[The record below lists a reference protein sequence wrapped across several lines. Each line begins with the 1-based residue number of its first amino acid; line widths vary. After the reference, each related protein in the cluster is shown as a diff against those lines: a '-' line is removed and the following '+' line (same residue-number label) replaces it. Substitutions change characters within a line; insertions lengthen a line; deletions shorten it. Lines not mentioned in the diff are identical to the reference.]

1 MNYRYSEIMYKS
13 KRHQE
18 NDYYYVDKDE
28 CIKSNE
34 ICEYMEK
41 EYPILCK
48 TLYKQG
54 VPGGPSNKI
63 KQEIF
68 AVELLYFC
76 KLADKNIANEFK
88 KLVQDEVDI
97 VNEILKNESE
107 WYYKADCSFYNKGD
121 YKVTMIDYQNNTK
134 KITGSFS
141 FVQYSDFMY
150 GIINDENLNIEESN
164 RFYNTHYRQLHR
176 LHKIIKRKK
185 ELLFEIY
192 EFDNLQ
198 NYMDKEVLKVLAAEL
213 GVETNYCAYDFLVKN
228 NKKSVVSK
236 VKTKVKTLIG
246 TK

>member
-18 NDYYYVDKDE
+18 NDYSYADKAE

-48 TLYKQG
+48 ALYRQG
-54 VPGGPSNKI
+54 VPGGPSIKI
-63 KQEIF
+63 KQETF
-68 AVELLYFC
+68 AVMLLYFC
-76 KLADKNIANEFK
+76 NLAGKNISNEFK
-88 KLVQDEVDI
+88 RLVQDEVDI

-107 WYYKADCSFYNKGD
+107 WYYKADCNFYNKGD
-121 YKVTMIDYQNNTK
+121 YNVILIDYQNNAK
-134 KITGSFS
+134 KCTGSFS
-141 FVQYSDFMY
+141 AVQYSDFMY